1 MSSLQSYI
9 KNIYK
14 YTAFG
19 FGGALT
25 TSILFG
31 IIFRHISIMY
41 SIPIWFA
48 NLILSFYT
56 QNDISKIKSLVI
68 DYTEIIPQQKK
79 ISYAIFSL
87 SLGIIIAPSVS
98 LSFNMNPMIFPIA
111 LSTLVGTFFGAT
123 YYSNYLDS
131 TWKIPLMTCLSGLF
145 FSGSFHLLCLLLGF
159 TKFLSLFDIIES
171 LVGIVCFT
179 GFIMMLD
186 TNQALTDFK
195 NRNLDSIN
203 TSIKL
208 VQDLLNLLIR
218 FIDIL
223 LDICDDKK
231 SK

>member
-1 MSSLQSYI
+1 MSSLQIYLQ
-9 KNIYK
+9 NIYK

-19 FGGALT
+19 FGSALT

-41 SIPIWFA
+41 SIPIWFG

-56 QNDISKIKSLVI
+56 QNDISKMKSLVI

-87 SLGIIIAPSVS
+87 SLGVIIAPAVS
-98 LSFNMNPMIFPIA
+98 LSFDINPMIFPIA
-111 LSTLVGTFFGAT
+111 LSTSVGTFFGAT

-131 TWKIPLMTCLSGLF
+131 TWRKPLMTCLSGLL
-145 FSGSFHLLCLLLGF
+145 FSGSFHLVCLLLGF
-159 TKFLSLFDIIES
+159 TKFLSLFDMIES

-179 GFIMMLD
+179 GFIMLD
-186 TNQALTDFK
+186 TNKALTDFK

-203 TSIKL
+203 TSINL